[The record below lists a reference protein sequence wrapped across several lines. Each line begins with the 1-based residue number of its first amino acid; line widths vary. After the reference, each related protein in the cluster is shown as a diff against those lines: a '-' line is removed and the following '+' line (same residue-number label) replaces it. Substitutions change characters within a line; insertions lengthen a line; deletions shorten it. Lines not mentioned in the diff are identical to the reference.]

1 MDRGEM
7 ARIVGRRVI
16 VGLKAAGAGS
26 TELVAKLAELRDD
39 GIVLAD
45 VNELGPGPTVFCP
58 WDSLRSFRNRPPWL
72 GPPEEAEA
80 PAEVQ
85 PNGDYYDVRESVPA
99 AVVDPEP
106 PVERRRSPSARTLE
120 HVVPIAR
127 KQTVGETTVALTSL
141 EVHGE
146 GLGVLWWRVSFEVE
160 PLAGGGIPEPEFRIR
175 SVPGRELPWW
185 PRGSGAGDGEADGE
199 IEVEDLPDAG
209 DIEVVVSRLVFRE
222 WVSERGEEEELDSYE
237 GPWSFRFSL

>member
-1 MDRGEM
+1 MDREEAIRLVGEKVAVRLNTVE
-7 ARIVGRRVI
+7 ARGVEIVATLEEV
-16 VGLKAAGAGS
+16 
-26 TELVAKLAELRDD
+26 RDD
-39 GIVLAD
+39 GIVLSE
-45 VNELGPGPTVFCP
+45 VGELGPGPTMFCP
-58 WDSLRSFRNRPPWL
+58 WGSLRRVRDRPPWL
-72 GPPEEAEA
+72 RPPHEEPGPDEQETYDLRYISPPPPEEA
-80 PAEVQ
+80 
-85 PNGDYYDVRESVPA
+85 A
-99 AVVDPEP
+99 APEP

-185 PRGSGAGDGEADGE
+185 PRGSGARDGEADGE

-222 WVSERGEEEELDSYE
+222 WVSEKGEEEELDSYE